1 MVILLSMHSVLFV
14 CMGNICR
21 SPLASAVMQAEVM
34 RRGLQDTVAVASAG
48 VYDGHAGE
56 RADGRARRL
65 AIARGYEA
73 IEAERA
79 RGVRDEDFERFDL
92 ILAMDHSNLRGL
104 QRRCPEALHHKL
116 HLYLAYAGLGERE
129 VPDPY
134 YGPIEGFELVLG
146 LCEQASAAVLARL
159 LAERAQTP

>member
-1 MVILLSMHSVLFV
+1 MQQVLVV

-21 SPLASAVMQAEVM
+21 SPLASAVLQAELA
-34 RRGLQDTVAVASAG
+34 RRGLQAAVGVDSAG
-48 VYDGHAGE
+48 VYDGHEGE

-65 AIARGYEA
+65 ARERGYEA

-79 RGVRDEDFERFDL
+79 RGVRDEDFARFDL
-92 ILAMDHSNLRGL
+92 ILAMDRSNLRGL
-104 QRRCPEALHHKL
+104 QQRCPPEHLHKL

-146 LCEQASAAVLARL
+146 LCEQASGKLLDRL
-159 LAERAQTP
+159 LQTP